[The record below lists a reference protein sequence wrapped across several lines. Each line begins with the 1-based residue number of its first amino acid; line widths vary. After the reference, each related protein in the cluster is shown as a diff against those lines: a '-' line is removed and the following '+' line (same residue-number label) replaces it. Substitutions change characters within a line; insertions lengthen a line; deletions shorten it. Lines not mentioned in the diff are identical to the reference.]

1 VWSGL
6 EGYLL
11 TPEVASALNVP
22 GGPALLVQRVAEGS
36 PAERLGLR
44 GGALPVTV
52 GQENFVLGGDIVLS
66 VEGIRIGSPSAY
78 ELIRRRLIEIQAAR
92 GNVRVTVLRDGKAV
106 EISANPGR

>member
-1 VWSGL
+1 
-6 EGYLL
+6 
-11 TPEVASALNVP
+11 
-22 GGPALLVQRVAEGS
+22 VQRVAEGS